1 MEIPQ
6 ETLISPSLEDW
17 QQLTP
22 PTALPP
28 LGDGLGDQ
36 KTDACNETPF
46 RTGVADLGRRVFLSV

>member
-36 KTDACNETPF
+36 KTVMLVM
-46 RTGVADLGRRVFLSV
+46 RLLSEQVLQI